1 MSAQSRKS
9 APPVPLDPSASVESV
24 LRHMDE
30 ERAELVSQLAGLQ
43 HRLEQLETSKALLL
57 TYIGSSDGDSLA
69 SAPATQPVGAAESAA
84 PVEPAAAAAVAVPAA
99 RRSSASS
106 SRRAGGR
113 AARQGT
119 AGRGKSRKK
128 PAAAK
133 ADAPARGQRGQ
144 TIVEYLAEHG
154 EPRSAT
160 EVTNAL
166 QERHPDQE
174 WSRAGVRE
182 SLEHLVSKNQAQRT
196 TQGRSVFYS
205 AAAVAAASD
214 DAAAQDAEVASES
227 RPEAAAAS

>member
-24 LRHMDE
+24 LRHIDE

-69 SAPATQPVGAAESAA
+69 PEPATQPVGATESAT
-84 PVEPAAAAAVAVPAA
+84 PVEPAAAVAVPGA

-205 AAAVAAASD
+205 AAAS
-214 DAAAQDAEVASES
+214 DAAAKDAEAASES
-227 RPEAAAAS
+227 QPEAAAAS